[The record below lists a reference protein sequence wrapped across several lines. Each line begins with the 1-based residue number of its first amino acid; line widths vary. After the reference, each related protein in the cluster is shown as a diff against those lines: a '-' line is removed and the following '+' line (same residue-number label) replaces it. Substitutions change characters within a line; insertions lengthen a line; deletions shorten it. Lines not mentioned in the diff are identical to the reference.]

1 MTMVERVARALCERD
16 YPDLDWGYITE
27 SFRDEYRAVAR
38 TAIEAMR
45 EPTEGMVEAYSQACE
60 RVGFRLYI
68 TAKDALG
75 PMITAALSEGDQL
88 VRASDF

>member
-1 MTMVERVARALCERD
+1 MTMIERVGAALWDKINTATEPSGKCVFTGEDLARA
-16 YPDLDWGYITE
+16 
-27 SFRDEYRAVAR
+27 
-38 TAIEAMR
+38 AIEAMR

-75 PMITAALSEGDQL
+75 PMITAALSEGEG
-88 VRASDF
+88 